1 MAFGIDDAAV
11 VVTETAGEAATEE
24 TVSEVGSSVSSS
36 LESISENSL
45 SEEFSPVFFSESS
58 SSDFL
63 EKSSPETDISLSEC
77 ETQLPNTI
85 EEEFSPSMFDE
96 PQDTQLSCMRKVE
109 STPTQEEV
117 TNSELDNANSST
129 EKLEEPISEELDTD
143 SGKIE
148 QSEIKK
154 TGGSY
159 GELRD
164 KGWGWNTEP
173 PKEVHHMPADSS
185 SNLER
190 HEGPAIV
197 MDYEDHKQT
206 ASCGSSREAKEYR
219 AAQKNLIDQG
229 KFKEALQMDIDDIH
243 NKFGDKY
250 DEAISQMLE
259 YVDKL
264 EKSGKI

>member
-1 MAFGIDDAAV
+1 MAFGIDDAIVEVA
-11 VVTETAGEAATEE
+11 AEAAKEGA
-24 TVSEVGSSVSSS
+24 SEVTSSS
-36 LESISENSL
+36 SGILENVSENSL
-45 SEEFSPVFFSESS
+45 FSEFSPDVFSENVYDSNLG
-58 SSDFL
+58 DL
-63 EKSSPETDISLSEC
+63 QAEPESLNVGE
-77 ETQLPNTI
+77 ETFNPSAI

-96 PQDTQLSCMRKVE
+96 LQDSQLSCMHQVE

-117 TNSELDNANSST
+117 TNSGLDNANSST
-129 EKLEEPISEELDTD
+129 EKLEKPISEDLGTD
-143 SGKIE
+143 GGKSE

-159 GELRD
+159 GELRGE
-164 KGWGWNTEP
+164 GWGWNTEP

-197 MDYEDHKQT
+197 MDYNDHKQT
-206 ASCGSSREAKEYR
+206 ASCGSSRDAKEYR
-219 AAQKNLIDQG
+219 AAQKELINQG

-243 NKFGDKY
+243 DKFGNQY

-259 YVDKL
+259 YVDEL
-264 EKSGKI
+264 EKIEKI

>member
-11 VVTETAGEAATEE
+11 VEVATEE
-24 TVSEVGSSVSSS
+24 MVSEVGSSGSSS

-45 SEEFSPVFFSESS
+45 SEEFSPDFFSESS

-63 EKSSPETDISLSEC
+63 ETSSPEAKVSFSEG
-77 ETQLPNTI
+77 EAQLPNTI
-85 EEEFSPSMFDE
+85 EEDFSPRVFDE
-96 PQDTQLSCMRKVE
+96 AQGHQISEMIQIE
-109 STPTQEEV
+109 STPTQIEV
-117 TNSELDNANSST
+117 PNSELEDANSLT
-129 EKLEEPISEELDTD
+129 EKLEEHPSSDIGTD
-143 SGKIE
+143 SEKCE
-148 QSEIKK
+148 PSEIKK

-219 AAQKNLIDQG
+219 AAQKKLIDQG

-243 NKFGDKY
+243 DKFGDKY